1 MKVKVLIE
9 GYAKE
14 VNGEEF
20 ASSSTVLIEDGVNNI
35 IVDPGSNRS
44 LLLEKLNLEGLTI
57 EDISMVLLTHN
68 HLDHSLL
75 TGMFS
80 NALVYDDSSISS
92 MDSKIINHSGFIG
105 ENIEIISTPG
115 HDQFHMSV
123 LVKNTSQGNVVIS
136 GDIFWWEDETE
147 QETDYESLINLED
160 PYVKN
165 QEQLLNSRKAILE
178 IADYIIPG
186 HGKPFR
192 VSK

>member
-20 ASSSTVLIEDGVNNI
+20 ASSSTVLIQDGINNI
-35 IVDPGSNRS
+35 IVDPGSNRT
-44 LLLEKLNLEGLTI
+44 LLIDKLTEEGLTTK
-57 EDISMVLLTHN
+57 DINIIFITHT

-75 TGMFS
+75 MGMFE
-80 NALVYDDSSISS
+80 NAKIYDDSSISS
-92 MDSKIINHSGFIG
+92 MDSKILEHNSKIG
-105 ENIEIISTPG
+105 NNIEIISTPG

-123 LVKNTSQGNVVIS
+123 LVKNTDKGNVVIS
-136 GDIFWWEDETE
+136 GDVFWWSDEE
-147 QETDYESLINLED
+147 AQLTDKESLLNKED

-165 QEQLLNSRKAILE
+165 IEQLISSRKKILE

-186 HGKPFR
+186 HGKPFYIT
-192 VSK
+192 K